1 MTIDVQGECRAELA
15 RAMLS
20 HSQQS
25 RCDHQSQCKDT
36 TSILRVSNVLPIFF
50 NFFFC
55 RGHSVFHSCQLFQK
69 KDNLFSKSVNDSSK
83 VSTCSGKRLSP
94 TSGKEQ
100 KTVNHNQEKTVNHN
114 QEKTKHVVILVI
126 WSFGQNRFLVVK
138 IRTINI
144 NIYIYLIVSK

>member
-1 MTIDVQGECRAELA
+1 MSQLCFLITMTIDVQGECRAELA

-36 TSILRVSNVLPIFF
+36 TSILRVSNVGA
-50 NFFFC
+50 FFF
-55 RGHSVFHSCQLFQK
+55 SFFHSCQLFQK

-83 VSTCSGKRLSP
+83 VSTCSGKRLST

-100 KTVNHNQEKTVNHN
+100 KTVNHNQEKTLSTIIRKRQNVWSF
-114 QEKTKHVVILVI
+114 
-126 WSFGQNRFLVVK
+126 WSFGHLVK
-138 IRTINI
+138 IVFWLSKSAL
-144 NIYIYLIVSK
+144 LI